1 MCSSVSSSSR
11 PRNSRPRRRSFTVRN
26 TLTVN
31 GGLGERARIGKTVG
45 GRESI
50 DLFGAMLVDFE
61 GFGKPGIRSMLFNES
76 GGLVLGLVRYLCL
89 PMISLAW
96 VIEANTRPWVAVCS
110 FVKLN
115 LRLKLNLKLSLKLR
129 LELTSS
135 TSREEEVCS
144 PQSSSSFFRSNC
156 GGWKGL
162 RRREKGKFFRSR
174 TSAAAAVALGE

>member
-1 MCSSVSSSSR
+1 
-11 PRNSRPRRRSFTVRN
+11 
-26 TLTVN
+26 
-31 GGLGERARIGKTVG
+31 
-45 GRESI
+45 
-50 DLFGAMLVDFE
+50 
-61 GFGKPGIRSMLFNES
+61 MLFNES

-144 PQSSSSFFRSNC
+144 LSPPHRSSGALAAAGRIRAAGEGEVLSLSNFGSGC
-156 GGWKGL
+156 GGI
-162 RRREKGKFFRSR
+162 RRMNE
-174 TSAAAAVALGE
+174 

>member
-61 GFGKPGIRSMLFNES
+61 GFGKPGR
-76 GGLVLGLVRYLCL
+76 LVLGLVRYLCL

-96 VIEANTRPWVAVCS
+96 VIEANTRPWVAVC
-110 FVKLN
+110 
-115 LRLKLNLKLSLKLR
+115 
-129 LELTSS
+129 
-135 TSREEEVCS
+135 
-144 PQSSSSFFRSNC
+144 
-156 GGWKGL
+156 
-162 RRREKGKFFRSR
+162 
-174 TSAAAAVALGE
+174 

>member
-31 GGLGERARIGKTVG
+31 GGLGERARIGKTMG

-50 DLFGAMLVDFE
+50 DLCGAMLVDFE

-115 LRLKLNLKLSLKLR
+115 LRLKLNLKLSLKLNLKR
-129 LELTSS
+129 GWSRQARHLERKKYAVLSLPHRSS
-135 TSREEEVCS
+135 GAIAAAGTDYGGGRRG
-144 PQSSSSFFRSNC
+144 SSF
-156 GGWKGL
+156 
-162 RRREKGKFFRSR
+162 
-174 TSAAAAVALGE
+174 